1 MKLQL
6 SKKTIKWKDKYF
18 EKGSEFKSVVAEF
31 LLITKST
38 VVFTRPLILLLLSFN
53 QVSKYTIC
61 FIIGPAEKYNLARS
75 MAVAVGGANENAQSP
90 SITTV

>member
-1 MKLQL
+1 
-6 SKKTIKWKDKYF
+6 
-18 EKGSEFKSVVAEF
+18 
-31 LLITKST
+31 
-38 VVFTRPLILLLLSFN
+38 LILLLLSFN